1 MIKEMKYWICL
12 KNDKISNWKN
22 KTKRNEKKKLSSK
35 KAISKSR
42 ENGNENKQC
51 SKGVTE
57 RKFHRKQANNGRNQ
71 HKRSILSLWLV
82 SRFLMCLCVCRCFFL
97 LLFYALFICFK
108 NGFSMNCL
116 SVLCLCMYLAYLTAS
131 FALSLICSFHRICLR
146 FSFISSFISK
156 LVSIAFVVTWKLVAH
171 VKEIHAMYHHSFFI
185 LFNEPFESFLFRTS
199 FSLFAITAM

>member
-1 MIKEMKYWICL
+1 M
-12 KNDKISNWKN
+12 
-22 KTKRNEKKKLSSK
+22 SSK

-51 SKGVTE
+51 SKRVTE

-82 SRFLMCLCVCRCFFL
+82 SRFLMCVCRYFFL

-116 SVLCLCMYLAYLTAS
+116 SVLCFCMYLAYLTAS
-131 FALSLICSFHRICLR
+131 FALSLFYSHLFVSSNLCSFL
-146 FSFISSFISK
+146 
-156 LVSIAFVVTWKLVAH
+156 L
-171 VKEIHAMYHHSFFI
+171 YFF
-185 LFNEPFESFLFRTS
+185 LYQ
-199 FSLFAITAM
+199 